1 MTANPQTNPPGYF
14 WTKILKRPTREAFA
28 AAFSKNV
35 TIDTSITTR
44 SIIGPVD
51 LQSFFDAS
59 RTMYDAINFT
69 HETNSASR
77 TCLEWE
83 GKFRGKDIA
92 GTTILAFDDNGLI
105 ESIRLYHRPYEQ
117 VIAYS
122 AELGRRLEGKIDPS
136 IFPGP

>member
-1 MTANPQTNPPGYF
+1 MTTNSHPDSPGHA
-14 WTKILKRPTREAFA
+14 WTEILKRPTQEAFA

-35 TIDTSITTR
+35 VIDTSIATR

-51 LQSFFDAS
+51 LRNFFDAS

-69 HETNSASR
+69 HETSSGSR

-83 GKFRGKDIA
+83 GKFQGKDIA
-92 GTTILAFDDNGLI
+92 GTTILAFDAKGTI
-105 ESIRLYHRPYEQ
+105 ESVQLYHRPYEQ

-122 AELGRRLEGKIDPS
+122 AELGHRLKGKINSS
-136 IFPGP
+136 IFPEL